1 MIVFDLSC
9 DGGHQF
15 EGWFGSS
22 ADYARQAER
31 GLVSCPQCGSVAVTK
46 APMAPAVPRKG
57 NQDSPRRRSEDA
69 AARGQ
74 PPHRAPTEGQAVTRG
89 PLPPEVSAALEK
101 LAEAQAKAL
110 ASSRWVGGDFAEQS
124 RAMHYGER
132 DAAPIHGQASME
144 EAEELLEEGIAIT
157 PLPFPVAPP
166 EDLN

>member
-9 DGGHQF
+9 EAGHRF

-22 ADYARQAER
+22 QDFASQRKR
-31 GLVSCPQCGSVAVTK
+31 GLVTCPACGSAAVDK

-57 NQDSPRRRSEDA
+57 NRQVLPR
-69 AARGQ
+69 Q
-74 PPHRAPTEGQAVTRG
+74 PERQAMTRG
-89 PLPPEVSAALEK
+89 PMPPEVADALQK
-101 LAEAQAKAL
+101 LAEAQSRAL
-110 ASSRWVGGDFAEQS
+110 KDSKWVGDAFADQS

-132 DAAPIHGQASME
+132 DPETIHGQATQD
-144 EAEELLEEGIAIT
+144 EAVALFEEGIPVA

>member
-9 DGGHQF
+9 QAGHRF

-22 ADYARQAER
+22 QDFAGQQAR
-31 GLVSCPQCGSVAVTK
+31 GLVTCPECGSPEVDK

-57 NQDSPRRRSEDA
+57 NRQ
-69 AARGQ
+69 Q
-74 PPHRAPTEGQAVTRG
+74 PAPQHHKQAMTRG
-89 PLPPEVSAALEK
+89 PMPPEVAEALQK

-110 ASSRWVGGDFAEQS
+110 KASKWVGESFAEQS

-132 DAAPIHGQASME
+132 PPETIHGQATPE
-144 EAEELLEEGIAIT
+144 EAIELFEEGVPVA

>member
-9 DGGHQF
+9 DAGHRF

-22 ADYARQAER
+22 EDFAGQQAR
-31 GLVSCPQCGSVAVTK
+31 GLVSCPACGSAAVDK

-57 NQDSPRRRSEDA
+57 NRQA
-69 AARGQ
+69 APAH
-74 PPHRAPTEGQAVTRG
+74 PEKQAMTRG
-89 PLPPEVSAALEK
+89 PMPPAVAEALHK
-101 LAEAQAKAL
+101 LAEAQSRAL
-110 ASSRWVGGDFAEQS
+110 KDSKWVGDAFAEQS

-132 DAAPIHGQASME
+132 EPETIHGQATPD
-144 EAEELLEEGIAIT
+144 EAVGLFEEGIPVA

>member
-9 DGGHQF
+9 DAGHRF

-22 ADYARQAER
+22 EDYAGQHAR
-31 GLVSCPQCGSVAVTK
+31 GLVTCPACGSVAVDK

-57 NQDSPRRRSEDA
+57 NRQASP
-69 AARGQ
+69 Q
-74 PPHRAPTEGQAVTRG
+74 PPGKQVMTRG
-89 PLPPEVSAALEK
+89 PMPPEVAAALQN
-101 LAEAQAKAL
+101 LADAQARAL
-110 ASSRWVGGDFAEQS
+110 QDSKWVGDAFAEQS

-132 DAAPIHGQASME
+132 DAETIHGQATPD
-144 EAEELLEEGIAIT
+144 EAAALFEEGIPVA

>member
-9 DGGHQF
+9 DAGHRF

-22 ADYARQAER
+22 EDYAGQLAS
-31 GLVSCPQCGSVAVTK
+31 GLVACPACGSASVDK
-46 APMAPAVPRKG
+46 APMAPGVPRKG
-57 NQDSPRRRSEDA
+57 NRQA
-69 AARGQ
+69 AALPEKQ
-74 PPHRAPTEGQAVTRG
+74 VMARG
-89 PLPPEVSAALEK
+89 PMPPEVAQALHK

-110 ASSRWVGGDFAEQS
+110 EGSKWVGDGFAEQT

-132 DAAPIHGQASME
+132 DAETIHGQATHE
-144 EAEELLEEGIAIT
+144 QALELFEEGIPVS